1 MVDIDFISTLYMAE
15 CYYLYADSIHADRL
29 CQPKAQTCVLAVAFA
44 RLRKAILIYSR
55 GHDEKK
61 FHYLTFNVTRETSQ
75 KKWSP
80 LEHRA

>member
-29 CQPKAQTCVLAVAFA
+29 CQTKAQTCVLAVAFA

-55 GHDEKK
+55 
-61 FHYLTFNVTRETSQ
+61 S
-75 KKWSP
+75 
-80 LEHRA
+80 